1 MLVDPGCGSARDG
14 TEDFVL
20 SMSDND
26 FVTQN
31 GFVNGGMMPYR
42 DASGVN
48 LQSQAVVFRV
58 AVPEGRAAGCG
69 GELSG
74 AGQGRER
81 GGEGFPIVW
90 KLAAW

>member
-1 MLVDPGCGSARDG
+1 M
-14 TEDFVL
+14 L

-31 GFVNGGMMPYR
+31 GFVNGGMIPYR

-58 AVPEGRAAGCG
+58 AVPEGVLPVT
-69 GELSG
+69 GEN
-74 AGQGRER
+74 
-81 GGEGFPIVW
+81 
-90 KLAAW
+90 